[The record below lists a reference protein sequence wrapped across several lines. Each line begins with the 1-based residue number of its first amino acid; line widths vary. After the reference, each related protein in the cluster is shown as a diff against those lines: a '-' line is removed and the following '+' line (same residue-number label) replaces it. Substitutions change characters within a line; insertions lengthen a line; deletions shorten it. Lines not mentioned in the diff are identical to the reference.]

1 MFNTI
6 SATLILG
13 EPFTKNSF
21 IGTVLVCIGAV
32 LIATFGAIGEPAHT
46 LDQLLE
52 LLNRRAFIAWMVVT
66 GLVVALV
73 LAGSRVIKALSSPSS
88 CKTRWIQ
95 LRGAVISPSRAKFY
109 RGLAFAFA
117 SGVLSAHT
125 LLLAKSAVE
134 LLVRTII
141 DHVNQFNRWQSWL
154 ILIGMICLALMQL
167 YYMHRGLKL
176 CSTSVLYPFVFCV
189 YNIIAILDGLIYFR
203 QASQLAG
210 LQAGLIALGTII
222 LLAGVLC
229 LSWRLEDIDSHAG
242 IVLPNTSQTPL
253 GSGMGLVEEFA
264 EPSDVEG
271 TQADERQPLLPT
283 SRQDLP
289 HKRTPSLS
297 MIDSPYRNR
306 SQTFGVETLH
316 NNLSAQIWADLDD
329 SENEAAA
336 LGPTSANRP
345 ANLPFT
351 RRRTVSLLSRGRG
364 RRSDVGNNAFSVH
377 KSRDSPTTSPQS
389 RRLQH
394 HRHRHYHQPQQPDR
408 RVSAPVFASSGWSK
422 SPKRHFHNDS
432 DIPGNTRNYG
442 TTASDSCNDTALA
455 NEQPSLWRKPL
466 KMLQRWAARIS
477 RTDHNNNNN
486 EHQPPPV

>member
-13 EPFTKNSF
+13 EPFTKNSLV
-21 IGTVLVCIGAV
+21 GTVLVCIGAV
-32 LIATFGAIGEPAHT
+32 LIATFGAIGEPAHS

-66 GLVVALV
+66 GLIVVLV
-73 LAGSRVIKALSSPSS
+73 LAGSRVIKTLSSPNNYKS
-88 CKTRWIQ
+88 RFIR
-95 LRGAVISPSRAKFY
+95 LRGALISPSRAKFY

-154 ILIGMICLALMQL
+154 ILIGMICLALTQL

-210 LQAGLIALGTII
+210 FHAGLIALGTII

-242 IVLPNTSQTPL
+242 VTIPNTSQTPL
-253 GSGMGLVEEFA
+253 GSGMGLVEEFG
-264 EPSDVEG
+264 EPAGVEEEPE
-271 TQADERQPLLPT
+271 ADERQPLLPT
-283 SRQDLP
+283 SRQDLL
-289 HKRTPSLS
+289 HKRTPSLPLTS
-297 MIDSPYRNR
+297 SPYRNR
-306 SQTFGVETLH
+306 SQTFGTQTF
-316 NNLSAQIWADLDD
+316 NNESAQIWADLDD
-329 SENEAAA
+329 SENEAA
-336 LGPTSANRP
+336 SANRP
-345 ANLPFT
+345 PGLPYT
-351 RRRTVSLLSRGRG
+351 RRRTMSLLSRGRG
-364 RRSDVGNNAFSVH
+364 RRPDASNAFPIH
-377 KSRDSPTTSPQS
+377 KTRDNAAALSPQT
-389 RRLQH
+389 RRLQ
-394 HRHRHYHQPQQPDR
+394 RHQSDR
-408 RVSAPVFASSGWSK
+408 RVSAPLFAGAGVWNK
-422 SPKRHFHNDS
+422 SPKRPPHTDS
-432 DIPGNTRNYG
+432 DVPGSSRNYG
-442 TTASDSCNDTALA
+442 TLDT
-455 NEQPSLWRKPL
+455 EQQQSSAWRKPL
-466 KMLQRWAARIS
+466 KMLQRWTSSS
-477 RTDHNNNNN
+477 RSDHTNNNN
-486 EHQPPPV
+486 EDQPPPV

>member
-1 MFNTI
+1 VFNTI

-21 IGTVLVCIGAV
+21 IGTVLVCTGAV
-32 LIATFGAIGEPAHT
+32 LIATFGAIGEPAHS

-73 LAGSRVIKALSSPSS
+73 LAGSRVIKTLSSPNHHRSRFI
-88 CKTRWIQ
+88 K
-95 LRGAVISPSRAKFY
+95 LRGALISPPRAKFY

-134 LLVRTII
+134 LLVRTIV

-154 ILIGMICLALMQL
+154 ILIGMICLALTQL

-242 IVLPNTSQTPL
+242 VTLPNTSQTPL

-264 EPSDVEG
+264 EPSDVEEPE
-271 TQADERQPLLPT
+271 ADERQPLLPT
-283 SRQDLP
+283 PRHDLL
-289 HKRTPSLS
+289 HKRTPSLPLTS
-297 MIDSPYRNR
+297 SPYRHR
-306 SQTFGVETLH
+306 SQTL
-316 NNLSAQIWADLDD
+316 NNNESAQIWADLDD
-329 SENEAAA
+329 SENETA
-336 LGPTSANRP
+336 SANRP
-345 ANLPFT
+345 PGFPYT
-351 RRRTVSLLSRGRG
+351 RRRTMSLLSRGRG
-364 RRSDVGNNAFSVH
+364 RRSDVSNAFLVH
-377 KSRDSPTTSPQS
+377 KNRDNAASSPQA
-389 RRLQH
+389 RRLQN
-394 HRHRHYHQPQQPDR
+394 QSNR
-408 RVSAPVFASSGWSK
+408 RVSAPLFAGGAGWSK
-422 SPKRHFHNDS
+422 SPKRSLPTDS
-432 DIPGNTRNYG
+432 ADVPGNSRNYG
-442 TTASDSCNDTALA
+442 TLNT
-455 NEQPSLWRKPL
+455 EQPSTWRKPL
-466 KMLQRWAARIS
+466 KMLQRWTS
-477 RTDHNNNNN
+477 RSNHTNN
-486 EHQPPPV
+486 EDPPV